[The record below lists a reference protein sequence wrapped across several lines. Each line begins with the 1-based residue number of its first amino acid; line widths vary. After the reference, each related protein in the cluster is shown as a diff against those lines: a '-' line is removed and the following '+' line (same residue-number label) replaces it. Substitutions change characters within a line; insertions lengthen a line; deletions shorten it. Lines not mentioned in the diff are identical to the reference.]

1 MATVKKLPERLC
13 LGCQE
18 RFLKKDLVR
27 IVKSPE
33 GEFSVDTT
41 GKLDLTG
48 KLNGRGAY
56 ICKKVD
62 CLRKAVKGHRFE
74 RSFKGAIDKSVYEVL
89 EQQLQDEGSNA

>member
-41 GKLDLTG
+41 GK
-48 KLNGRGAY
+48 KAGRGAY
-56 ICKKVD
+56 ICKKAD

>member
-33 GEFSVDTT
+33 GEFSVDNT
-41 GKLDLTG
+41 GRLI
-48 KLNGRGAY
+48 GRPAFIVYGCGE
-56 ICKKVD
+56 I
-62 CLRKAVKGHRFE
+62 RKIEISDRGLIWRCRYRHELSGE
-74 RSFKGAIDKSVYEVL
+74 R
-89 EQQLQDEGSNA
+89 